1 MGQIVLYLEIF
12 NFKTFR
18 AEILQIF
25 ELLIWKIY
33 DFINSFWLYLTSST
47 YFILLTQMQ
56 WSVTKSSQL
65 LAASQFCSPN
75 YQSICKHFPRKWILD
90 FHFFLLQKGYRQAL
104 KEDSYCAGDSFW
116 YLLTY
121 INENLHD
128 HHCSPTELAWVEE
141 LWWF

>member
-1 MGQIVLYLEIF
+1 MD
-12 NFKTFR
+12 NFG
-18 AEILQIF
+18 
-25 ELLIWKIY
+25 
-33 DFINSFWLYLTSST
+33 T

-65 LAASQFCSPN
+65 LAASQFCTPN

-104 KEDSYCAGDSFW
+104 KEDSYCAADSFW

-128 HHCSPTELAWVEE
+128 HHCSPTELDWVVMILEFQSME
-141 LWWF
+141 IVHTTLKQYVKYHNLIATLFNDI